1 MLRVVQAEQRGVGA
15 QRGAQHLAERSGGVR
30 LAAALQS
37 AEIKERFDKLGDSLL
52 AAPLSQLQALV
63 ESEQLTASSEE
74 AGSAAEPVA
83 GSALGLEVVKVAAP
97 AVG

>member
-1 MLRVVQAEQRGVGA
+1 MAALEAAMVVE
-15 QRGAQHLAERSGGVR
+15 LAEA
-30 LAAALQS
+30 LAVVL
-37 AEIKERFDKLGDSLL
+37 E
-52 AAPLSQLQALV
+52 V
-63 ESEQLTASSEE
+63 VME